1 VAISSYPGSGPQFA
15 TALCCFASLYAAQN
29 EREHAQLEREHAQLE
44 RAIAADGRE
53 CTRLAGD
60 RL

>member
-1 VAISSYPGSGPQFA
+1 VATSSYPGSGPQFA

-29 EREHAQLEREHAQLE
+29 ERDRAQLE
-44 RAIAADGRE
+44 RAIAANGRE